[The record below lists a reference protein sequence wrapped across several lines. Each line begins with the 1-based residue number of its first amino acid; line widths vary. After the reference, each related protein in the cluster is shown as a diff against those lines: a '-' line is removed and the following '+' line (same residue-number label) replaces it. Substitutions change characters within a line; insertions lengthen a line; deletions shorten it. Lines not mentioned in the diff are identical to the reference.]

1 MSRRDDDDDDHDG
14 SDGDGDETRALHVGQ
29 DSSIGGVT
37 GGEETTSS
45 NKPRRLTETSMLLT
59 KDETN
64 SSSSTH
70 VVSLDATESANS
82 AAGSTVALESDVSAI
97 APAAAADGAD
107 SSPPDKWNLVYI
119 GFWLLGA
126 AFLAPWNAV
135 LSVTTYWDTA
145 ISPGAIFYFT
155 ICYMM
160 SNLAGLGVVVTLGDR
175 LSFSVRILPGLVL
188 FAVVLIALLFVN
200 DVYLANVC
208 MGLLGIADSIVQG
221 SVWALAGQYNIRM
234 SGAVMAGNGLAGIL
248 ITVIQLIIFLAIPA
262 EFDGF
267 ERDAIMTKFFFAA
280 CVILI
285 VVSAVFFQFVLLR
298 SPVTAYYLARSRVPR
313 ADGNV
318 EKMTVLQVMRAV
330 APQGVNAFLVFFV
343 TLTLYPAIASLIQP
357 QSYTF
362 ELIPFFVIIVSIFN
376 VGDFI
381 GRSLPRWE
389 RLIIVPRRWLTV
401 PVLARVVFVPV
412 FVLCVEPHL
421 IASDVATYLIVI
433 AFSLSNGYLGTLAM
447 QFGPEL
453 VPPQGPRARRRSDG
467 DNADNRLDIGRVD
480 RRGNQCIC
488 SRISGD
494 EMKLKTF
501 FTNSFCFLS
510 LKKRF
515 LWKPWHWYS
524 QQRLAKMTVHI

>member
-1 MSRRDDDDDDHDG
+1 MSIASNHTDDDDDDD
-14 SDGDGDETRALHVGQ
+14 DEDETRALHINSG
-29 DSSIGGVT
+29 DNTKDAAGGGDARST
-37 GGEETTSS
+37 QSGR
-45 NKPRRLTETSMLLT
+45 PRRLTETSLLLDHSRDDN
-59 KDETN
+59 K
-64 SSSSTH
+64 STSENG
-70 VVSLDATESANS
+70 VVALESVESANS
-82 AAGSTVALESDVSAI
+82 AASATVALESEVSAI
-97 APAAAADGAD
+97 AAAASDAGDGEAA
-107 SSPPDKWNLVYI
+107 PEDKRNLVYI

-160 SNLAGLGVVVTLGDR
+160 SNLAGLGVVVSLGDR
-175 LSFSVRILPGLVL
+175 LSFSMRILPGLVL
-188 FAVVLIALLFVN
+188 FAVVLIALLFVH
-200 DVYLANVC
+200 DVYVANVC
-208 MGLLGIADSIVQG
+208 MGLLGVADSIVQG

-267 ERDAIMTKFFFAA
+267 ERDALMTKFFFAA

-285 VVSAVFFQFVLLR
+285 VVSAIFFQFVLLR
-298 SPVTAYYLARSRVPR
+298 SPVTDYYLARARVPR

-318 EKMTVLQVMRAV
+318 EKMSVWQVTRAV
-330 APQGVNAFLVFFV
+330 APQGICAFLVFYV

-362 ELIPFFVIIVSIFN
+362 ELIPFFVVIVSIFN
-376 VGDFI
+376 LGDFI

-389 RLIIVPRRWLTV
+389 RLIIVPRRWLFV

-447 QFGPEL
+447 QFGPQL
-453 VPPQGPRARRRSDG
+453 VPPQDRERAG
-467 DNADNRLDIGRVD
+467 AVMVTMLTIGLTLGVWTGVAINAFAPGFQV
-480 RRGNQCIC
+480 
-488 SRISGD
+488 
-494 EMKLKTF
+494 MK
-501 FTNSFCFLS
+501 
-510 LKKRF
+510 
-515 LWKPWHWYS
+515 
-524 QQRLAKMTVHI
+524 